1 MKKLSKKNIEF
12 KIAADGSS
20 ASGKT
25 TGGKILADKFK
36 MKFLSSGTLYRFC
49 ALKILN
55 NKKKYDLRF
64 INKVAKSISLKKL
77 QNNKKLYSPEV
88 ARLSSIIAK
97 KSYVRKALKGF
108 QKNFIKKSK
117 LVVVEGRDI
126 GSKIMPNADLKLF
139 FTCSTKEKAKRRLK
153 EFKNLNKNISLKKVE
168 KALIQRDKEDTKR
181 KISPLIMTKNAVL
194 VDTTKLTIKQ
204 MEGKLANLV
213 KKSIKKKYGN
223 L

>member
-1 MKKLSKKNIEF
+1 LTKLDKKIQF

-25 TGGKILADKFK
+25 TGSKLIAKNFK
-36 MKFLSSGTLYRFC
+36 MNFLSSGKLYRYC
-49 ALKILN
+49 ALRTLQNKNIYNVTFINKIAKSITLKKLN
-55 NKKKYDLRF
+55 NKK
-64 INKVAKSISLKKL
+64 I
-77 QNNKKLYSPEV
+77 YSPEV
-88 ARLSSIIAK
+88 ARLSSIISK
-97 KSYVRKALKGF
+97 KPFVRKALKSF
-108 QKNFIKKSK
+108 QKKFIKKSR
-117 LVVVEGRDI
+117 LIIVEGRDI

-139 FTCSTKEKAKRRLK
+139 FTCSIKEKSKRRLK
-153 EFKNLNKNISLKKVE
+153 EYQNQNKKMNLNQVK

-204 MEGKLANLV
+204 MEANLINLV
-213 KKSIKKKYGN
+213 RSSINKKYGN

>member
-1 MKKLSKKNIEF
+1 MRNLSRNIEF
-12 KIAADGSS
+12 KIAADGGS

-25 TGGKILADKFK
+25 TGGKLIAKKLQ
-36 MKFLSSGTLYRFC
+36 MKFLSSGNLYRFC
-49 ALKILN
+49 ALKILD
-55 NKKKYDLRF
+55 NKNKYDVRY
-64 INKVAKSISLKKL
+64 INKIANSITLKKL
-77 QNNKKLYSPEV
+77 RNKKLYNPEV
-88 ARLSSIIAK
+88 TRLSSIIAK
-97 KSYVRKALKGF
+97 KSYVRKALRNF
-108 QKNFIKKSK
+108 QKNFIKKSR
-117 LVVVEGRDI
+117 LVVIEGRDI
-126 GSKIMPNADLKLF
+126 GSKIMPTADLKLF

-204 MEGKLANLV
+204 MEAKLINLV
-213 KKSIKKKYGN
+213 KNSIKKKYGN

>member
-1 MKKLSKKNIEF
+1 MRKLNKRIEF

-25 TGGKILADKFK
+25 TGGKLIAKKLN

-49 ALKILN
+49 ALKVLE
-55 NKKKYDLRF
+55 NKNKYNLKF
-64 INKVAKSISLKKL
+64 INKIANSITLKKL
-77 QNNKKLYSPEV
+77 DNKELYSPEV
-88 ARLSSIIAK
+88 ARLSSTIAK
-97 KSYVRKALKGF
+97 KPYVRKALKSF

-126 GSKIMPNADLKLF
+126 GSEIMPNADLKLF
-139 FTCSTKEKAKRRLK
+139 FTCSVKEKAKRRLG
-153 EFKNLNKNISLKKVE
+153 EFKHLAKKITLKQVE

-204 MEGKLANLV
+204 MEAKLTNLV
-213 KKSIKKKYGN
+213 KNSIKKKYGN